1 MADFFDDFSIRSH
14 DFPWFWIDRDLLY
27 LEHLESQNHR
37 KIRQN
42 QSFEKIVLGSFFI
55 MLEVLALRFI
65 APNSHS
71 VRFGENQTWKIHDF
85 LELSRFT
92 GEAFISPPEH

>member
-1 MADFFDDFSIRSH
+1 
-14 DFPWFWIDRDLLY
+14 
-27 LEHLESQNHR
+27 
-37 KIRQN
+37 
-42 QSFEKIVLGSFFI
+42 

-71 VRFGENQTWKIHDF
+71 ITFGKTKHAKIHDF

-92 GEAFISPPEH
+92 DEAFKCTSTAERGNGIDKILSLVYELLFSIIIIIVKDVGAR